1 MSESRVRR
9 AFDGLG
15 GYIAALIVLLAISVM
30 CLLLLLQSPS
40 DKLLWTGTKVIG
52 SERDGLDYYTWRGVP
67 YTLDVPGFAS
77 KPHVT
82 LFLNPSSPEAAIA
95 DSTPRRVLDGL
106 FIVGPLVLGAGVL
119 GGGLLRRRSIRRGED
134 RPGGFGTGLDPDLVN
149 RLLEQNRG
157 PQR

>member
-1 MSESRVRR
+1 MSESRVGR

-15 GYIAALIVLLAISVM
+15 GYIAAAIVLLAISVM

-40 DKLLWTGTKVIG
+40 DKLLWTGSKVIG
-52 SERDGLDYYTWRGVP
+52 TERDGLDYYTWRGVP

-82 LFLNPSSPEAAIA
+82 LFLDPSAPEAAIA

-106 FIVGPLVLGAGVL
+106 FIVGPLVLGLGAV
-119 GGGLLRRRSIRRGED
+119 GGGLIRRHANRRSLN
-134 RPGGFGTGLDPDLVN
+134 RPGGFGTGLDPDLVS

-157 PQR
+157 PQP